1 MIHILP
7 GVDAPYAL
15 MTQADLNALAAAG
28 QSTRTFESK
37 PTDQPGT
44 SDEHVTAHIG
54 DTLANTCT
62 VVTSWTATATAMRRF
77 HFFIGET
84 HGVVVRCEGGN
95 QYPRGDDDISVWRLE
110 ACEVPSAF
118 LACSELRRRGADLP
132 FPVIVPSSLMAAL
145 ESAHLPTIASNMRS
159 FAQGMHEYVRE
170 IGDEATDQFAHDILA
185 DEWATQSIVF
195 DTSARNSNE
204 DVSSLFLLSTT
215 HALCA
220 LISDDEFAAMY
231 PGMDAID
238 LPRRLFERH
247 SRVVA
252 CAMRPML
259 VWTRIADK
267 LVV

>member
-77 HFFIGET
+77 QFFIGET

-110 ACEVPSAF
+110 ACEVPALSWRA
-118 LACSELRRRGADLP
+118 ANCVGEEQTC
-132 FPVIVPSSLMAAL
+132 PS
-145 ESAHLPTIASNMRS
+145 R
-159 FAQGMHEYVRE
+159 
-170 IGDEATDQFAHDILA
+170 
-185 DEWATQSIVF
+185 
-195 DTSARNSNE
+195 
-204 DVSSLFLLSTT
+204 
-215 HALCA
+215 
-220 LISDDEFAAMY
+220 
-231 PGMDAID
+231 
-238 LPRRLFERH
+238 
-247 SRVVA
+247 
-252 CAMRPML
+252 
-259 VWTRIADK
+259 
-267 LVV
+267 